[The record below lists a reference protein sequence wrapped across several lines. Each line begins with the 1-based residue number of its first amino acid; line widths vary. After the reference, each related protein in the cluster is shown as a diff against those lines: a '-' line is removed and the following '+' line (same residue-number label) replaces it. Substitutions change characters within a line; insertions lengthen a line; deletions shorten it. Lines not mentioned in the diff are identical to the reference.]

1 MTKVE
6 FIKPFEFEGVDYES
20 VELDLDSLKGSDLSA
35 AKKQWQRAG
44 NVASAVTLDI
54 DFCIYVATL
63 ACDQP
68 IEFFNGLPAKEYN
81 KVYGEVFSFLN
92 G

>member
-35 AKKQWQRAG
+35 AKKAM
-44 NVASAVTLDI
+44 A
-54 DFCIYVATL
+54 
-63 ACDQP
+63 ACR
-68 IEFFNGLPAKEYN
+68 
-81 KVYGEVFSFLN
+81 
-92 G
+92 